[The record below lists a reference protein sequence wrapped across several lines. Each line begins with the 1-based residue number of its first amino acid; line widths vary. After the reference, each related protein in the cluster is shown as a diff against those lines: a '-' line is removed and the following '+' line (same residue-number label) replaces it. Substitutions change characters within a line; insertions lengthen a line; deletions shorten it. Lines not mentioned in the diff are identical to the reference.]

1 MFKLAKRRNTKTPHP
16 HLRMASYR
24 PCISC
29 DRACMGICQAQMSA
43 QTQTSSNCG
52 PHYSY
57 FPPPDKNTG
66 LCYALDESLA
76 AQHLPGHCDDNV
88 ALAAAMQGPG
98 LAALVL
104 KPTLIGGFGRCISL
118 HRRAPVGTEVCVGV
132 PRRSFLSLAFGADVS
147 LQGAC
152 TVCWMDGSHYG

>member
-1 MFKLAKRRNTKTPHP
+1 MLTIAKRRNTKTPHP